1 MNLSPEL
8 VALANYLAGEF
19 DNQEQASSEPVWY
32 VHLRLWQR
40 PIPPLWSD
48 SLALFA
54 EQSNILNLDQPYRQ
68 RIMRVMQ
75 GGDEQALLQVQ
86 YYMFKDPSV
95 FSGSGSNPA
104 LLNALTIDQLEL
116 LPGCVLNVTYQQT
129 AFNSYLFTATP
140 DAQQKCCFTYRGN
153 TIQVSLGFE
162 VAPKEFKSFDKGID
176 PTTGN
181 ALWGAMMGPYCY
193 TKRQQY
199 QGLEFC

>member
-1 MNLSPEL
+1 MNFSQEL

-19 DNQEQASSEPVWY
+19 DNREQASSEPVWY

-40 PIPPLWSD
+40 PVSLLWSD
-48 SLALFA
+48 SLTLFA
-54 EQSNILNLDQPYRQ
+54 EQSNVLDLDKPYRQ

-75 GGDEQALLQVQ
+75 AQDKQAALQVQ
-86 YYMFKDPSV
+86 YYMFKDPSA
-95 FSGSGSNPA
+95 FSGAGSNPDLLHA
-104 LLNALTIDQLEL
+104 LKTDQLEL
-116 LPGCVLNVTYQQT
+116 LPGCVLNVTNQQT

-140 DAQQKCCFTYRGN
+140 LPQQKCCFTYRGN

-162 VAPKEFKSFDKGID
+162 AAPNEFKSFDKGID

-181 ALWGAMMGPYCY
+181 AIWGAMMGPYCY

-199 QGLEFC
+199 QDFEF